1 MDILAA
7 LETFPRISDL
17 GSDEL
22 ALLAESLEIRKFK
35 KSEYILMSNQDS
47 SSLYLVFDGTVR
59 IIVTEDEKETILAEF
74 SRGDIIGEMAL
85 VSEAKRSA
93 DVLAL
98 TDTTVLELSREN
110 FIEHSKK
117 HQGFVFLLMRILA
130 DRLRSTS
137 ELFAETAVLNVESR
151 LERML
156 MRLGEAGATPDGKQA
171 LVVEPRP
178 THSELASR
186 IGTSRELVTRGL
198 KSLEKKGLITVEKA
212 AFYVLDA

>member
-7 LETFPRISDL
+7 LETFPSVSNLRQ
-17 GSDEL
+17 DEL
-22 ALLAESLEIRKFK
+22 SSLASFLKVENFQKNEH
-35 KSEYILMSNQDS
+35 ILMSKQSS
-47 SSLYLVFDGTVR
+47 SSLYFVFDGTVR
-59 IIVTEDEKETILAEF
+59 ILVTEGEKETILAEF
-74 SRGDIIGEMAL
+74 ARGDIIGEMAM
-85 VSEAKRSA
+85 VSDAKRSA

-98 TDTTVLELSREN
+98 SETTVLKLSRED

-117 HQGFVFLLMRILA
+117 YQGFIFLLMRILA

-137 ELFAETAVLNVESR
+137 ELFAETAVLNIESR

-156 MRLGEAGATPDGKQA
+156 VRLGEQGESPTGTPA
-171 LVVEPRP
+171 YVVEPRP

-198 KSLEKKGLITVEKA
+198 KSLEKKGIVQTEKH
-212 AFYVLDA
+212 AFFVLEY